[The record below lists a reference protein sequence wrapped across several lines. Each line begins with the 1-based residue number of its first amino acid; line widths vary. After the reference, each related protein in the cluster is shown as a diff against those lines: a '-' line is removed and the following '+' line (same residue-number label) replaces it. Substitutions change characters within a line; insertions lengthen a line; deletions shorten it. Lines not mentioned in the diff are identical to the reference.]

1 MSRRRY
7 HPVRLA
13 MYDWP
18 EVRRET
24 ASLERALHDAIQDAL
39 DLDPDDLIPWPD
51 GIGEADI
58 WQQPGVLLTQTCG
71 YPLTHALT
79 GKVRLLGAP
88 HYSAEGCKGPRYCS
102 HLIVH
107 RDSPF
112 GQLQDLKGKRAA
124 FNGPDSQSGMN
135 TFRHAVSR
143 IAGGKAFFSEVT
155 RSGGHLASMRSV
167 AEGKADVASIDAV
180 CWGLACQ
187 EIPELT
193 GQLRPIAQTAPASGL
208 PFITSL
214 QYSQVEADLI
224 AETVKAVLSS
234 PETAKNRER
243 LGIRGFSILS
253 LDDYEGILLMEQ
265 EAEALGYPALA

>member
-1 MSRRRY
+1 
-7 HPVRLA
+7 

-18 EVRRET
+18 EVRQET
-24 ASLERALHDAIQDAL
+24 ENLERALHEALTDAL
-39 DLDPDDLIPWPD
+39 GLEPDDLVPWPEE
-51 GIGEADI
+51 ISEADI
-58 WQQPGVLLTQTCG
+58 WRQRGVLLTQTCG
-71 YPLTHALT
+71 YPLTHALK

-88 HYSAEGCKGPRYCS
+88 HYSADGCEGPRYCS

-112 GQLQDLKGKRAA
+112 ERLPDLKGKRAA

-135 TFRHAVSR
+135 TFRHAVAH
-143 IAGGKAFFSEVT
+143 IAEEQEFFAEVT
-155 RSGGHLASMRSV
+155 RSGGHLASMWTV

-193 GQLRPIAQTAPASGL
+193 EQLRPIAQTAPASGL
-208 PFITSL
+208 PFITSM
-214 QYSQVEADLI
+214 QFSQTEADLI
-224 AETVKAVLSS
+224 AETVKMVLSS
-234 PETAKNRER
+234 PETAKSRER
-243 LGIRGFSILS
+243 LGIRGFSKLS
-253 LDDYEGILLMEQ
+253 LDDYDGILQMEQ